1 MMNELKMEL
10 TKRGYVF
17 DIEDDFSIS
26 IKFLKKIAYID
37 ETLSDKLHIRI
48 ENYEG
53 KKITSNTYKTI
64 NGLIKFM
71 RANI

>member
-1 MMNELKMEL
+1 MMNELKIEL
-10 TKRGYVF
+10 AKRGYVF
-17 DIEDDFSIS
+17 DIESDFGIS
-26 IKFLKKIAYID
+26 VKFLKRIAYID

-71 RANI
+71 KANI